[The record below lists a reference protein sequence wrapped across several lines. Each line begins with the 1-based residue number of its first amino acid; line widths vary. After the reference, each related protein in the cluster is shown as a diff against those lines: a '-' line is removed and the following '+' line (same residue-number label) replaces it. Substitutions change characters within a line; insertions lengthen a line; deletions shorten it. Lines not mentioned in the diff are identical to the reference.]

1 MKPWLSLPALF
12 LTLFLAGPAFSGQFF
27 AASPPEV
34 KEEVD
39 LFQGN
44 LALSDDQIG
53 AVMSIK
59 QPDWRFWRRPVEIT
73 PQALKRDK
81 QAILRL
87 YRNHGYYQAWVEL
100 EVERV
105 GDRERTI
112 VHVEEGPPV
121 KIRRVDLVVE
131 PPPARGLAGL
141 EVVPEQAGLAKER
154 VFRLADLRQVK
165 AAMLRF
171 LAERGYPGAK
181 AEGRAQVSVSG
192 CWADLHLR
200 VELGPR
206 LRMGPARLN
215 GQIRTRLSALEP
227 ELPWSDGKVYD
238 VRLLEKAERRLMDL
252 GLFSMVRLR
261 PLVEEASGGRVPI
274 EISLKERSRH
284 SISLGVGYG
293 SEDHTRIRL
302 TQSNR
307 SVLGRGEILSLSG
320 EYSDLIAGGLV
331 EYRQPNILAGPQ
343 SLNIQL
349 GHRDEDHISF
359 SNQRTFGWLGLK
371 RMIRRPWWLQV
382 SYGLRRM
389 RPYSLAAG
397 TSLEDRED
405 YTISAPAL
413 ALSYDTRD
421 NILDP
426 RRGLYF
432 NLKGEVSTE
441 VLGSDLN
448 YLLLEAKISAYW
460 PLTSWL
466 VLAGRFRATAIKA
479 YGSTGYIPISERLFC
494 GGDQS
499 VRGYPY
505 DRLGPLL
512 NGDKPAGGLSLIVAG
527 LEGRFP
533 IWGDLAGAVFVDA
546 GNLQPEPDRLDL
558 SETRFTTGFGLRYKT
573 ALGPLRGDLGWQIN
587 PPEKAEFSR
596 FQFYLNIGQAF

>member
-1 MKPWLSLPALF
+1 MKAWLSLLALS

-34 KEEVD
+34 REEVD

-44 LALSDDQIG
+44 QALFDNQIR
-53 AVMSIK
+53 AVMTIK
-59 QPDWRFWRRPVEIT
+59 QPDWRFWRRPVKIT
-73 PQALKRDK
+73 PQALRRDK
-81 QAILRL
+81 EAILRL

-100 EVERV
+100 EVDRV
-105 GDRERTI
+105 GKRERII

-131 PPPARGLAGL
+131 PPPGSDLAGL
-141 EVVPEQAGLAKER
+141 EAVPEQAGLAKER
-154 VFRLADLRQVK
+154 VFCLADLRQAK

-171 LAERGYPGAK
+171 LAERGHPGAK

-192 CWADLHLR
+192 CWADIRLQ

-206 LRMGPARLN
+206 LRMGPARFS
-215 GQIRTRLSALEP
+215 GQTRTRFSALEP
-227 ELPWSDGKVYD
+227 ELPWSGGEVYD
-238 VRLLEKAERRLMDL
+238 VRLLEKAEQRLMDL

-261 PLVEEASGGRVPI
+261 PLTGEASGGRVPI

-293 SEDHTRIRL
+293 SEDHARIRL

-343 SLNIQL
+343 SLSIQL

-371 RMIRRPWWLQV
+371 RMIQRPWWLQV
-382 SYGLRRM
+382 GYGLRRM
-389 RPYSLAAG
+389 RPFGLAAG
-397 TSLEDRED
+397 TSLADRED
-405 YTISAPAL
+405 YTVSAPAL

-426 RRGLYF
+426 KRGLYF
-432 NLKGEVSTE
+432 NLKGEVSTD

-448 YLLLEAKISAYW
+448 YLLLEAKISAYQ
-460 PLTSWL
+460 PLTPWL
-466 VLAGRFRATAIKA
+466 VLAGRFRATTIRAF
-479 YGSTGYIPISERLFC
+479 GSTDYIPISERFFC

-512 NGDKPAGGLSLIVAG
+512 NGDKPAGGMSLLVAG
-527 LEGRFP
+527 VEGRFP
-533 IWGDLAGAVFVDA
+533 LWGDLAGAVFVDA

-558 SETRFTTGFGLRYKT
+558 ADTRFTTGFGLRYKT
-573 ALGPLRGDLGWQIN
+573 ALGPLRADLGWQLN
-587 PPEKAEFSR
+587 PPEKADFSR
-596 FQFYLNIGQAF
+596 F